1 MNRYVSIFGSKAQSR
16 MFAVRYDGE
25 VHDEWTK
32 CVLRWRSPSFLLEE
46 LRRKKNLL
54 SYHGLQLSDAVVK
67 TRDLAE
73 DLLRKVY
80 EKRNDVDEVFEPLR
94 PGSPS
99 NRVLVQM
106 KSDKRDRLGEPVR
119 TWLRVYAIRIDDGI
133 YLVTGSALKN
143 SRRAEDDTDTMK
155 EIHKLQRMRLEL
167 IERGV
172 FDAETFLDYL

>member
-1 MNRYVSIFGSKAQSR
+1 
-16 MFAVRYDGE
+16 
-25 VHDEWTK
+25 
-32 CVLRWRSPSFLLEE
+32 
-46 LRRKKNLL
+46 
-54 SYHGLQLSDAVVK
+54 
-67 TRDLAE
+67 
-73 DLLRKVY
+73 
-80 EKRNDVDEVFEPLR
+80 
-94 PGSPS
+94 
-99 NRVLVQM
+99 M